1 MLGRQHLS
9 NRTFDFFR
17 YVHRIVAT
25 VRKKFQIYE
34 KKKKQSVSSDSCSV
48 LRTSMSRMRCRNE

>member
-34 KKKKQSVSSDSCSV
+34 KKKKAIGI
-48 LRTSMSRMRCRNE
+48 L